1 MNETMRQQVIPFL
14 GWYSNNIVRRSI
26 KEIATQ
32 GDGIAPSRVDALSF
46 RVATI
51 DCGAHYCVE
60 RFGKWRAARIEHNC
74 LCVVVPCSV

>member
-1 MNETMRQQVIPFL
+1 MNETMRQQVTPFL

-46 RVATI
+46 RIAAI
-51 DCGAHYCVE
+51 DGGTHGCMEG
-60 RFGKWRAARIEHNC
+60 FGEWRAARIEHNC
-74 LCVVVPCSV
+74 LCVVVPCSM